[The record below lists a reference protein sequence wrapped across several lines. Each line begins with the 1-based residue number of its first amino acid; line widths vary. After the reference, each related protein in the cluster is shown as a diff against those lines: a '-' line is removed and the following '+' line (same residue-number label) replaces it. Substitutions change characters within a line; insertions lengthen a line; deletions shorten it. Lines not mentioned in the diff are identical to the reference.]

1 MPAMQE
7 IVPGVH
13 VWSARHDGIGM
24 TVHSAYV
31 AAARAL
37 IDPMLPP
44 GGVDA
49 VAALGGPPERV
60 LLTIRHH
67 YRQADAFVDAFGCSV
82 HCHEAGLHEFEGGPE
97 VHGFAP
103 GDEVAPGIVVCEVGA
118 ICPDEC
124 ALHIAAWP
132 GALACADGVV
142 RWQDG
147 DPLGFVPDGLLGDD
161 PEAVKAGLRA
171 AYARIADELEF
182 EALLLAHGG
191 PTATGG
197 REALAR
203 FAAG

>member
-1 MPAMQE
+1 MEE

-13 VWSARHDGIGM
+13 VWSANHEGIGM

-31 AAARAL
+31 EPARAL

-44 GGVDA
+44 GGVEA
-49 VAALGGPPERV
+49 VAALGERPERV

-67 YRQADAFVDAFGCSV
+67 YRQAGAFADAFGCSV
-82 HCHEAGLHEFEGGPE
+82 HCHEAGLHEFEDGPE

-103 GDEVAPGIVVCEVGA
+103 GDEVAPGIVVQGVGA

-124 ALHIAAWP
+124 ALYIAAGP

-142 RWQDG
+142 RWNEG

-161 PEAVKAGLRA
+161 AEAVKEGLRA
-171 AYARIADELEF
+171 AYARIAAELEF
-182 EALLLAHGG
+182 DALLLAHGG
-191 PTATGG
+191 PMATGG
-197 REALAR
+197 REALAD

>member
-1 MPAMQE
+1 M
-7 IVPGVH
+7 H
-13 VWSARHDGIGM
+13 VWSAHHDGIGM

-31 AAARAL
+31 EPARAL

-49 VAALGGPPERV
+49 VAALGEPPERI

-67 YRQADAFVDAFGCSV
+67 YRHSGAFVEAFGCSV
-82 HCHEAGLHEFEGGPE
+82 HCHEAGLYEFEGGPE
-97 VHGFAP
+97 VSGFAP
-103 GDEVAPGIVVCEVGA
+103 GDAVAPGIVVQEVGA

-124 ALHIAAWP
+124 ALHIASGP

-142 RWQDG
+142 RWDS
-147 DPLGFVPDGLLGDD
+147 DELGFVPDSLIGDD
-161 PEAVKAGLRA
+161 PEGVKAGLRA

-182 EALLLAHGG
+182 DALLLAHGG
-191 PTATGG
+191 PVTPGG
-197 REALAR
+197 RQALAA

>member
-1 MPAMQE
+1 MQE

-13 VWSARHDGIGM
+13 VWSAQHNGIGM

-31 AAARAL
+31 APARAL

-49 VAALGGPPERV
+49 IAALGEPPERI

-67 YRQADAFVDAFGCSV
+67 YRHADAFVEAFGCSV
-82 HCHEAGLHEFEGGPE
+82 HCHEEGLYEFDGGVEG
-97 VHGFAP
+97 FRP
-103 GDEVAPGIVVCEVGA
+103 GDEVAPGIVVQEVGA
-118 ICPDEC
+118 ICADEC
-124 ALHIAAWP
+124 ALHIASRP

-142 RWQDG
+142 RWREG
-147 DPLGFVPDGLLGDD
+147 DPLNFVPDSLIGDD

-171 AYARIADELEF
+171 AYARLAEELEF
-182 EALLLAHGG
+182 DALLLAHGG
-191 PTATGG
+191 PTAPGG
-197 REALAR
+197 REALAA

>member
-1 MPAMQE
+1 MEE

-13 VWSARHDGIGM
+13 CWGAHHRGIGM

-31 AAARAL
+31 APARAL
-37 IDPMLPP
+37 IDPMVPP
-44 GGVDA
+44 GGIEA
-49 VAALGGPPERV
+49 VAALGEPPERI

-67 YRQADAFVDAFGCSV
+67 YREADRFVEAFGCSV

-103 GDEVAPGIVVCEVGA
+103 GDEAAPGVVVHAVGA
-118 ICPDEC
+118 ICDDEC
-124 ALHIAAWP
+124 ALHIAAGP

-142 RWQDG
+142 RWREG
-147 DPLGFVPDGLLGDD
+147 EPLNFVPDHLIGDD

-171 AYARIADELEF
+171 AYARIAEACEF

-191 PTATGG
+191 PTTPGG